1 MATITPPRLM
11 SAEEYEQLEEVPGF
25 RDELIEG
32 ERVLSLV
39 PILPHT
45 AVAMV
50 LERILENQLSGQP
63 LEVLREA
70 GWKLHNP
77 VSGTDSMPI
86 PDLMVVRKE
95 DFQRG
100 IKNYG
105 WFEGVPLVIIEVISP
120 SERPSRRLQKVGLYI
135 EMGVPN
141 VVEVDYK
148 KRVIRVHTPG
158 QTRPAEYRK
167 GDQLTV
173 PFQASVDEIFSVLD

>member
-1 MATITPPRLM
+1 MATVTPPRLM
-11 SAEEYEQLEEVPGF
+11 SAKEYEQLEEVPGF

-32 ERVLSLV
+32 ERVLSPA
-39 PILPHT
+39 PILPHA
-45 AVAMV
+45 AVRKR
-50 LERILENQLSGQP
+50 LECILENQLSGEP
-63 LEVLREA
+63 VEVLREA

-95 DFQRG
+95 DYRKA
-100 IKNYG
+100 IRNDG
-105 WFEGVPLVIIEVISP
+105 WFEGVPLRVIEVISP

-148 KRVIRVHTPG
+148 KRVLRVHTLG
-158 QTRPAEYRK
+158 QVRAAEYRR
-167 GDQLTV
+167 GDQIAV